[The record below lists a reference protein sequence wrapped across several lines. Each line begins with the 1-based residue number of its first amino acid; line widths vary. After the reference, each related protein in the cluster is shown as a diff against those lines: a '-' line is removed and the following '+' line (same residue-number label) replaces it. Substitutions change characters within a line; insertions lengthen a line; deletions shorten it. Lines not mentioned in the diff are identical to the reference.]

1 MEGKILKEKLRSWNV
16 NFSKLSFDLGY
27 NNDQY
32 LHQRLRAKNVS
43 STLIENIAKV
53 LNRSITDFYDDI
65 NKNKDHQNY
74 ESVSRKLQKTI
85 ESQQNTIDRLTSILN
100 KISQKQI

>member
-1 MEGKILKEKLRSWNV
+1 MKGKFLKEKLHSWNV
-16 NFSKLSFDLGY
+16 NFSKLSSDLGY
-27 NNDQY
+27 KNDQR
-32 LHQRLRAKNVS
+32 LHQRFKAENVS

-65 NKNKDHQNY
+65 NKSKDHQNY

-85 ESQQNTIDRLTSILN
+85 ESQQDTIDRLTSILN